1 MKKITFTIA
10 AILGFSSLIIA
21 QDLYVSPTSYMYVQD
36 EIVFVN
42 DDIRLE
48 AGDSNIYLRDGA
60 QLIQNTNIKNSDLG
74 KLSVYQEQTGNEYEY
89 SYWASPVGKTITD
102 NTQSA
107 SPNPTV
113 TRNDESFIP
122 YRVIKDPASAAINEI
137 NFTAYAMDDYIY
149 DSTASLISSYWIH
162 TTINAYSYNQWVQQG
177 RTGAIAPG
185 YGFTMKGTPGS
196 TATSGNVL
204 DFRGRPNT
212 GDITVPCVW
221 NGSSVAQTDYD
232 GLLPSQV
239 ESLVGNPY
247 PSTMDLKLLFVDPA
261 NLTGHNRNIFLE
273 QAVYFWEDS
282 GLATHMMA
290 EYEGG
295 YAVYEPGDL
304 TDINDDGSYAR
315 AKFRKFNINGSG
327 GGTGSNNGGGGVG
340 WSTNY
345 NAPYHYRRYAA
356 IGQGFM
362 VRNIDGNVGGNVTFD
377 NSMRVYIKQDNT
389 GGGAIFNKSSNNSS
403 ESSDLS
409 EDTVAMSH
417 NGLDY
422 NDIVNNPTIVPEIR
436 IHSLI
441 NDTYYNESVIAFRAN
456 GDETMFKPG
465 FDARIAQKLATDT
478 YLITGA
484 DNELAIKSIAY
495 NVDAK
500 IPFGIVAEDN
510 QSEFSIT
517 IDELN
522 NVSDNVEVY
531 MYDKSNNTYTDIRN
545 GVFDITLDAGTYN
558 DRFEVV
564 FRNAAEEEEEELEI
578 TEEDITSSFNVYQNN
593 TNNVLTIK
601 NPKAYIV
608 KSFIM
613 YDVTGKVIYNKTN
626 LGNNEEY
633 TFPTSSLSNGMY
645 LTKVITDQDFEITK
659 KVMVQN

>member
-10 AILGFSSLIIA
+10 AILGFSSLAMA

-36 EIVFVN
+36 EVVFVN

-48 AGDSNIYLRDGA
+48 AADSNIYLRDDA
-60 QLIQNTNIKNSDLG
+60 QLIQNSNIKNSDLG
-74 KLSVYQEQTGNEYEY
+74 KLSVYQEQTGNQYEY
-89 SYWASPVGKTITD
+89 SYWASPVGKTVTD

-196 TATSGNVL
+196 TPTSGNVL
-204 DFRGRPNT
+204 EFKGRPNT
-212 GDITVPCVW
+212 GDISVPCVW
-221 NGSSVAQTDYD
+221 NGTSVAQTDYD

-239 ESLVGNPY
+239 ESLIGNPY

-295 YAVYEPGDL
+295 YAVYTPGDL

-362 VRNIDGNVGGNVTFD
+362 VRNINGNVGGNVTFD

-389 GGGAIFNKSSNNSS
+389 GGGAIFNKTADSSGND
-403 ESSDLS
+403 DLT
-409 EDTVAMSH
+409 EPTVAMSH

-422 NDIVNNPTIVPEIR
+422 NNIVNNPTIVPEMR
-436 IHSLI
+436 IHTTI
-441 NDTYYNESVIAFRAN
+441 NDTYVTENVLAFRAK
-456 GDETMFKPG
+456 GSETNFKPG
-465 FDARIAQKLATDT
+465 FDARTPQKLGTDA
-478 YLITGA
+478 YLISE
-484 DNELAIKSIAY
+484 DIHLSIKSIAY
-495 NVDAK
+495 NIDARV
-500 IPFGIVAEDN
+500 PFGLVAEND
-510 QSEFSIT
+510 QSVYSIT

-522 NVSDNVEVY
+522 NVSDNVDVY
-531 MYDKSNNTYTDIRN
+531 MHDKLNNTYTDIRN
-545 GVFDITLDAGTYN
+545 NVFDITLDAGTYN

-578 TEEDITSSFNVYQNN
+578 TENDVVNSFNVYQNN
-593 TNNVLTIK
+593 TNSLLTIK
-601 NPKAYIV
+601 NPGGYIV
-608 KSFIM
+608 KAFTM
-613 YDVTGKVIYNKTN
+613 YDITGKLIFNKQN

-633 TFPTSSLSNGMY
+633 TFPTNTLSNGMY
-645 LTKVITDQDFEITK
+645 LTKVVTDQDFEITK

>member
-10 AILGFSSLIIA
+10 AILGFSSLALA

-36 EIVFVN
+36 EVVFVN

-48 AGDSNIYLRDGA
+48 AGDSYVYLRDDA

-74 KLSVYQEQTGNEYEY
+74 KLSVYQEQTGGIYEY
-89 SYWASPVGKTITD
+89 SYWASPVGKTVSD
-102 NTQSA
+102 NPQLA
-107 SPNPTV
+107 APNPTL

-122 YRVIKDPASAAINEI
+122 YRVIKDPASAAVNEI
-137 NFTAYAMDDYIY
+137 NFSAYAFDDYIY
-149 DSTASLISSYWIH
+149 DSTATTISSYWIY
-162 TTINAYSYNQWVQQG
+162 TTVNAYSYSQWAQEL
-177 RTGAIAPG
+177 RTGVIAPG

-196 TATSGNVL
+196 TPTSGNVL

-212 GDITVPCVW
+212 GDITVPVSW
-221 NGSSVAQTDYD
+221 NGTSVAQVDYD

-247 PSTMDLKLLFVDPA
+247 PSSMDLKLLFVDPTNA
-261 NLTGHNRNIFLE
+261 IGHNRNTALE
-273 QAVYFWEDS
+273 LGVYFWEDS
-282 GLATHMMA
+282 GVATHYMA
-290 EYEGG
+290 DYEGG
-295 YAVYEPGDL
+295 YAVYSPGDL
-304 TDINDDGSYAR
+304 ADLNDDGSYAR
-315 AKFRKFNINGSG
+315 AKFKKFHINGSG

-345 NAPYHYRRYAA
+345 NPNHSRRYAA

-362 VRNIDGNVGGNVTFD
+362 VRNIDGVTGGDVTFD

-389 GGGAIFNKSSNNSS
+389 AGGDGAIFNKTGDSS
-403 ESSDLS
+403 ENDNLS
-409 EDTVAMSH
+409 ESTIAMSH

-422 NDIVNNPTIVPEIR
+422 NNIVNNPTIVPEIR
-436 IHSLI
+436 LHSLV

-456 GDETMFKPG
+456 GSETMFKPG
-465 FDARIAQKLATDT
+465 FDAKIAQKLKTDT
-478 YLITGA
+478 YLITGT
-484 DNELAIKSIAY
+484 NKELAIKSIAY

-500 IPFGIVAEDN
+500 IPFGIVAENDL
-510 QSEFSIT
+510 STFSIT
-517 IDELN
+517 INSLD
-522 NVSDNVEVY
+522 NVSDSVDVY
-531 MYDKSNNTYTDIRN
+531 LYDNLNNSYTDIRN
-545 GVFDITLDAGTYN
+545 GSFDITLDAGTYN

-564 FRNAAEEEEEELEI
+564 FRNASQEQEELEI
-578 TEEDITSSFNVYQNN
+578 TEEEIVNSFNVYQNN

-608 KSFIM
+608 KSFM
-613 YDVTGKVIYNKTN
+613 MFDVTGKLIYNKTN

-645 LTKVITDQDFEITK
+645 LTKVTTDQDFEITK
-659 KVMVQN
+659 KVMVHN

>member
-10 AILGFSSLIIA
+10 AILGFSSLTLA

-36 EIVFVN
+36 EVVFVN

-48 AGDSNIYLRDGA
+48 AANSNIYLRDGA
-60 QLIQNTNIKNSDLG
+60 QLVQSGTEKNSDLG
-74 KLSVYQEQTGNEYEY
+74 RLSVYQEQTGNEYEY
-89 SYWASPVGKTITD
+89 SYWASPVGLSTTD
-102 NTQSA
+102 NPQLGGL
-107 SPNPTV
+107 NPTV
-113 TRNDESFIP
+113 LKNDESLTAWRI
-122 YRVIKDPASAAINEI
+122 IKKPASAAINEI
-137 NFTAYAMDDYIY
+137 GFSMYPMDDYIY
-149 DSTASLISSYWIH
+149 DSTTSVLSSYWIN
-162 TTINAYSYNQWVQQG
+162 TTVNAYSYSQWSQEG
-177 RTGAIAPG
+177 RTGFIAPG

-204 DFRGRPNT
+204 EFKGRPNT
-212 GDITVPCVW
+212 GIITVPCVW
-221 NGSSVAQTDYD
+221 NGTSVAQTDYD

-247 PSTMDLKLLFVDPA
+247 PSSIDLKLLFVDPA
-261 NLTGHNRNIFLE
+261 NLTGHNRNVFLE
-273 QAVYFWEDS
+273 QAIYFWEDS
-282 GLATHMMA
+282 GLATHLMA
-290 EYEGG
+290 NYEGG

-327 GGTGSNNGGGGVG
+327 GGTGSNNGNGNVG
-340 WSTNY
+340 FSTNY

-389 GGGAIFNKSSNNSS
+389 GGGAIFNKSSNTSS
-403 ESSDLS
+403 ESSDIN
-409 EDTVAMSH
+409 ENTIAMSH

-456 GDETMFKPG
+456 GSETIFKPG
-465 FDARIAQKLATDT
+465 FDAKIAQKLKTDT
-478 YLITGA
+478 YLITGT
-484 DNELAIKSIAY
+484 NKELAIKSIAY
-495 NVDAK
+495 DVDAK
-500 IPFGIVAEDN
+500 IPFGIIAEDDL
-510 QSEFSIT
+510 STFSIT
-517 IDELN
+517 INSLD
-522 NVSDNVEVY
+522 NVSDNVDVY
-531 MYDKSNNTYTDIRN
+531 LYDNLNNSYTDIRN
-545 GVFDITLDAGTYN
+545 GTFDITLDAGTYN

-564 FRNAAEEEEEELEI
+564 FKNASQEQEELEI
-578 TEEDITSSFNVYQNN
+578 TEEEIVNSFNVYQNN

-608 KSFIM
+608 KSFM
-613 YDVTGKVIYNKTN
+613 MFDVTGKLIYNKTN

-645 LTKVITDQDFEITK
+645 LTKVTTDQDFEITK
-659 KVMVQN
+659 KVMVHN

>member
-10 AILGFSSLIIA
+10 AILGFSSLALA

-48 AGDSNIYLRDGA
+48 AADSNIYLRDDA
-60 QLIQNTNIKNSDLG
+60 QLIQNTNTKNSDLG
-74 KLSVYQEQTGNEYEY
+74 RLSVYQEQTGNEYEY
-89 SYWASPVGKTITD
+89 SYWASPVGLSTTD
-102 NTQSA
+102 NPQLA
-107 SPNPTV
+107 APNPTL
-113 TRNDESFIP
+113 TRNDESLTAWRI
-122 YRVIKDPASAAINEI
+122 IKKPASAAINEI
-137 NFTAYAMDDYIY
+137 GFSMYPMDDYIY
-149 DSTASLISSYWIH
+149 DSTTSVLSSYWIN
-162 TTINAYSYNQWVQQG
+162 TTVNAYSYSQWSQEG
-177 RTGAIAPG
+177 RTGFIAPG

-196 TATSGNVL
+196 TPTSGNVL
-204 DFRGRPNT
+204 EFKGRPNT

-221 NGSSVAQTDYD
+221 NGTSVAQTDYD

-247 PSTMDLKLLFVDPA
+247 PSSIDLKLLFVDPA
-261 NLTGHNRNIFLE
+261 NLIGHNRNIFLE

-282 GLATHMMA
+282 GLATHLMA
-290 EYEGG
+290 NYEGG

-315 AKFRKFNINGSG
+315 AKFRKFHINGSG
-327 GGTGSNNGGGGVG
+327 GGTGSNNGNGHVG
-340 WSTNY
+340 FSTNY
-345 NAPYHYRRYAA
+345 NGNHNRRYAA

-377 NSMRVYIKQDNT
+377 NSMRVYIKQDNSA
-389 GGGAIFNKSSNNSS
+389 GGDGAIFNKTGDSS
-403 ESSDLS
+403 ENGNLS
-409 EDTVAMSH
+409 EPTIAMSH
-417 NGLDY
+417 NGLNY
-422 NDIVNNPTIVPEIR
+422 NNIVNNPTIVPEIR

-441 NDTYYNESVIAFRAN
+441 NDKYYNESVIAFRAN
-456 GDETMFKPG
+456 GSETMFKPG
-465 FDARIAQKLATDT
+465 FDAKIAQKLKTDT
-478 YLITGA
+478 YLITGT
-484 DNELAIKSIAY
+484 NKELAIKSLAY

-500 IPFGIVAEDN
+500 IPFGIIAEN
-510 QSEFSIT
+510 NSSTFSIT

-531 MYDKSNNTYTDIRN
+531 LHDKSNNSYTDIRN
-545 GVFDITLDAGTYN
+545 DVFDITLDAGTYN

-564 FRNAAEEEEEELEI
+564 FRNASQEQEELEI
-578 TEEDITSSFNVYQNN
+578 TEEEITSSFNVYQNN

-608 KSFIM
+608 KSFM
-613 YDVTGKVIYNKTN
+613 MFDVTGKLIYNKTN

-645 LTKVITDQDFEITK
+645 LTKVTTDQDFEITK

>member
-10 AILGFSSLIIA
+10 AILGFSSLALA

-48 AGDSNIYLRDGA
+48 AADSNIYLRDDA
-60 QLIQNTNIKNSDLG
+60 QLIQNTNTKNSDLG
-74 KLSVYQEQTGNEYEY
+74 RLSVYQEQTGNEYEY
-89 SYWASPVGKTITD
+89 SYWASPVGLSTTD
-102 NTQSA
+102 NPQLA
-107 SPNPTV
+107 APNPTL
-113 TRNDESFIP
+113 TRNDESLTAWRI
-122 YRVIKDPASAAINEI
+122 IKKPASAAINEI
-137 NFTAYAMDDYIY
+137 GFSMYPMDDYIY
-149 DSTASLISSYWIH
+149 DSTTSVLSSYWIN
-162 TTINAYSYNQWVQQG
+162 TTVNAYSYSQWSQEG
-177 RTGAIAPG
+177 RTGFIAPG

-196 TATSGNVL
+196 TPTSGNVL
-204 DFRGRPNT
+204 EFKGRPNT

-221 NGSSVAQTDYD
+221 NGTSVAQTDYD

-247 PSTMDLKLLFVDPA
+247 PSSIDLKLLFVDPA
-261 NLTGHNRNIFLE
+261 NLIGHNRNIFLE

-282 GLATHMMA
+282 GLATHLMA
-290 EYEGG
+290 NYEGG

-315 AKFRKFNINGSG
+315 AKFRKFQINGSG
-327 GGTGSNNGGGGVG
+327 GGTGSNNGNGYVG
-340 WSTNY
+340 FSTNY
-345 NAPYHYRRYAA
+345 NGNHNRRYAA

-389 GGGAIFNKSSNNSS
+389 AGGDGAIFNKTGDSS
-403 ESSDLS
+403 ENGNLS
-409 EDTVAMSH
+409 EPTIAMSH
-417 NGLDY
+417 NGLNY
-422 NDIVNNPTIVPEIR
+422 NNIVNNPTIVPEIR

-441 NDTYYNESVIAFRAN
+441 NDKYYNESVIAFRAN
-456 GDETMFKPG
+456 GSETVFKPG
-465 FDARIAQKLATDT
+465 FDAKIAQKLKTDT
-478 YLITGA
+478 YLITGT
-484 DNELAIKSIAY
+484 NKELAIKSLAY

-500 IPFGIVAEDN
+500 IPFGIIAEN
-510 QSEFSIT
+510 NSSTFSIT

-531 MYDKSNNTYTDIRN
+531 LHDKSNNSYTDIRN
-545 GVFDITLDAGTYN
+545 DVFDITLDAGTYN

-564 FRNAAEEEEEELEI
+564 FRNASQEQEELEI
-578 TEEDITSSFNVYQNN
+578 TEEEITSSFNVYQNN

-608 KSFIM
+608 KSFM
-613 YDVTGKVIYNKTN
+613 MFDVTGKLIYNKTN

-645 LTKVITDQDFEITK
+645 LTKVTTDQDFEITK